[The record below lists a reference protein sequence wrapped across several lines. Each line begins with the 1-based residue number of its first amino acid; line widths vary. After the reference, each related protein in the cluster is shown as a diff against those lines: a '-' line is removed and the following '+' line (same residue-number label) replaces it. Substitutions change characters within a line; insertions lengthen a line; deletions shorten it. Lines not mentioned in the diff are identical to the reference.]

1 MTWQT
6 ADLPGIADRCFL
18 GYKRC
23 LLSYIL
29 EMTVSLASLL
39 MTDYRRRVLGLLLLH
54 PDRSFHLRE
63 IARLTGTVPG
73 TLNREL
79 TKLTDAGLLTRERV
93 GNQMRYAASRDCPIF
108 EELASILRKT
118 SGLADVLAEALSTVR
133 GAVAVAFVYGS
144 MARGEEVAG
153 SDVDLMV
160 VGGAGFRSVVT
171 SLHAA
176 QAILGREINAKVFL
190 TGEWRER
197 VAAGDPFVADV
208 LARPKIF
215 VVGTADELAELGG
228 DESRRD
234 HTIARHD
241 RAAAGKRP
249 PPPGRRKGRGD

>member
-1 MTWQT
+1 MQHS
-6 ADLPGIADRCFL
+6 AI
-18 GYKRC
+18 
-23 LLSYIL
+23 
-29 EMTVSLASLL
+29 SLL
-39 MTDYRRRVLGLLLLH
+39 FPAYRRRVLGLLLLH
-54 PDRSFHLRE
+54 PGEALHGRE
-63 IARLTGTVPG
+63 IARRTGLPSG
-73 TLNREL
+73 TITREL
-79 TKLTDAGLLTRERV
+79 VRLAEAGLLSRV
-93 GNQMRYAASRDCPIF
+93 PRGNQVLYGANRASPIF

-176 QAILGREINAKVFL
+176 QAILGREINAKVFR

-215 VVGTADELAELGG
+215 VVGTANELAELGG

-234 HTIARHD
+234 HTIARRD
-241 RAAAGKRP
+241 RAAAGKRS